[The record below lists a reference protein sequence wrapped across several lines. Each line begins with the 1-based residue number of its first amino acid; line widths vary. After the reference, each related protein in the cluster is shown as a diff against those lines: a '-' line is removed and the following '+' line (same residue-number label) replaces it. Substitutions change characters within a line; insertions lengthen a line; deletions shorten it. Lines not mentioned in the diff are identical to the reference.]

1 MKKITW
7 EDVQFWIIYGTGL
20 ATITVFLIWLAY
32 QLLCLART
40 ILEFLCNHIN
50 PVFGIICIC
59 LIGIWMVFG
68 SDAFLMMIPPPRRKH
83 KAETRR

>member
-20 ATITVFLIWLAY
+20 ATITAFLIWLAY
-32 QLLCLART
+32 QLFCLAGT
-40 ILEFLCNHIN
+40 ILAFLCNHIN
-50 PVFGIICIC
+50 PVFGIMCIC
-59 LIGIWMVFG
+59 LIGGSAVFG
-68 SDAFLMMIPPPRRKH
+68 GDAFYARRKH

>member
-20 ATITVFLIWLAY
+20 ATITVFLIWLTY
-32 QLLCLART
+32 QLLCLAKT
-40 ILEFLCNHIN
+40 ILYFLCEHIN
-50 PVFGIICIC
+50 PAFGIMCIC
-59 LIGIWMVFG
+59 LIGVFMVCG
-68 SDAFLMMIPPPRRKH
+68 GDAFWMPIPPPKRKK